1 MNLRAVCIA
10 LTRNAA
16 GKQVYLE
23 MYQIILVLAWRMS
36 FLYENGK
43 TSILI
48 TWWEIISA
56 TQGQMSLCIVGT
68 IRGYHR
74 WVDGPL
80 REWWTRFSKK
90 MTWSL
95 FLWCVRIFLQNR
107 HITQNKTREIF
118 LQLVYIFFWESVR
131 WQSWNLERARQ
142 KLQNFQN
149 FRKIFRE
156 KIPNYRSIWLNC
168 RIKFRFSSSV
178 LY

>member
-1 MNLRAVCIA
+1 MNLRAVCLA

-107 HITQNKTREIF
+107 HITQKKTRKIF
-118 LQLVYIFFWESVR
+118 LQLVYIFFGKVLGGKVGIR
-131 WQSWNLERARQ
+131 KVHVKNY
-142 KLQNFQN
+142 
-149 FRKIFRE
+149 KIFKTSAKYSE
-156 KIPNYRSIWLNC
+156 KKYQITVV
-168 RIKFRFSSSV
+168 FG
-178 LY
+178 